1 MSYIL
6 VATDFSET
14 SVNAT
19 NYGAALANELKM
31 QLSLVHTFIFPAMLN
46 DVTIPASLIDDTRDD
61 AMEKMG
67 KEQERL
73 MALYPDLKITTS
85 VHYGMLA
92 DVLNSGTAE
101 NGNPFLLVMGNSNTQ
116 EDTSWFFSTLKGISS
131 NTEFT
136 VLAVP
141 YTSTYQTPGKICYAD
156 DVEQV
161 QSEQALRMLA
171 ELTNHFN
178 AQLDVVN
185 VQPDGSMND
194 DSYDVGDGPRKV
206 LAGANPKYH
215 YLHNED
221 TDDAIKSFCT
231 AEKSD
236 WLAIMPGTYGWIESL
251 FHKSHTKT
259 LAQTMNIP
267 LLILH

>member
-14 SVNAT
+14 SANSTTYA
-19 NYGAALANELKM
+19 AALASELKM
-31 QLSLVHTFIFPAMLN
+31 QLSLVHSFIFPAMLN

-67 KEQERL
+67 KEKGRL
-73 MALYPDLKITTS
+73 LALYPNLQITTS

-92 DVLNSGTAE
+92 DILNSGAAE
-101 NGNPFLLVMGNSNTQ
+101 KGNPFLLVMGNSNTQ
-116 EDTSWFFSTLKGISS
+116 EDTSWFFSTLKGIS
-131 NTEFT
+131 NDTEFA

-141 YTSTYQTPGKICYAD
+141 YTSTYKTPERICYAD

-161 QSEQALRMLA
+161 QSEQALRMLT
-171 ELTNHFN
+171 ELTSRFN

-206 LAGANPKYH
+206 LADANPKYH

-221 TDDAIKSFCT
+221 TNDAIKNFCT

-236 WLAIMPGTYGWIESL
+236 WLAIMPGTYGWIEGI